1 MNATDVAIAE
11 MLLFWLLIFL
21 SIIIVFY
28 KELK

>member
-28 KELK
+28 KELE